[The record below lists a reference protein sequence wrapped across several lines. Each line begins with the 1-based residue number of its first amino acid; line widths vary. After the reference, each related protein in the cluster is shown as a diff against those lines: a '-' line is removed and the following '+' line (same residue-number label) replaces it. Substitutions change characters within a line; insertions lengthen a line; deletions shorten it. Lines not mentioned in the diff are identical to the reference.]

1 MENRYKNCVIIT
13 SSFQRVKDGPWIP
26 EAHLMCNNTASTG
39 KSFYVRPDDHQGF
52 ETQTEADI
60 FAIQFAK
67 QWIDQ
72 AAI

>member
-1 MENRYKNCVIIT
+1 
-13 SSFQRVKDGPWIP
+13 
-26 EAHLMCNNTASTG
+26 MCNNTASTG
-39 KSFYVRPDDHQGF
+39 KSCYVRPDDHQGF